1 MLDLGWQELFLIS
14 LVAIIVV
21 GPKDLPILIR
31 SITKWCRTAKSIVW
45 TFQDSLE
52 EIARETELQKIRD
65 DPEYFIEQLD
75 SQSVAEK
82 KMSLSK
88 GTFCP
93 IKKIL
98 I

>member
-31 SITKWCRTAKSIVW
+31 SITKWCKTAKSIVW

-65 DPEYFIEQLD
+65 DPKYFIEELD
-75 SQSVAEK
+75 SQSVAK
-82 KMSLSK
+82 KK
-88 GTFCP
+88 DQP
-93 IKKIL
+93 K
-98 I
+98 

>member
-14 LVAIIVV
+14 LVGIVVV

-31 SITKWCRTAKSIVW
+31 SITKWCRTAKDIVW

-65 DPEYFIEQLD
+65 DPEYFLEGLD
-75 SQSVAEK
+75 NQTVDK
-82 KMSLSK
+82 KK
-88 GTFCP
+88 DGP
-93 IKKIL
+93 K
-98 I
+98 

>member
-1 MLDLGWQELFLIS
+1 MLDLGWQELFIIA

-21 GPKDLPILIR
+21 GPKDLPLLIR

-65 DPEYFIEQLD
+65 DPEYFIKELD
-75 SQSVAEK
+75 RQEALNK
-82 KMSLSK
+82 KDGPK
-88 GTFCP
+88 
-93 IKKIL
+93 
-98 I
+98 

>member
-45 TFQDSLE
+45 TFQESLE

-65 DPEYFIEQLD
+65 DHEYFLEELD
-75 SQSVAEK
+75 SQSVVK
-82 KMSLSK
+82 KK
-88 GTFCP
+88 DEH
-93 IKKIL
+93 K
-98 I
+98 